1 MAGRKTVFRNV
12 PSYSITNLGFQITAL
27 GEIEAGEGVETISRA
42 NPPFH
47 KYERFFIKDG
57 VMKGAFMINMF
68 FDKPIISRWIENKVS
83 VEKIK
88 GNFADIS
95 FNLAEVVVE

>member
-1 MAGRKTVFRNV
+1 
-12 PSYSITNLGFQITAL
+12 
-27 GEIEAGEGVETISRA
+27 
-42 NPPFH
+42 
-47 KYERFFIKDG
+47 
-57 VMKGAFMINMF
+57 MINMF